1 MTESL
6 KPSTEARADWNKDM
20 ERVKDEQQARIDAAV
35 DEWMKDEGTVEN
47 ALLEAV
53 KEVSGDMAL
62 FIAEMEKDSESRQL
76 MGLSIQAMKL
86 LIAQIRKQMRE
97 QVEEKL
103 YG

>member
-6 KPSTEARADWNKDM
+6 KLEATARADLAK
-20 ERVKDEQQARIDAAV
+20 EQQRVKEEQEWRISATV
-35 DEWMKDEGTVEN
+35 DDWMKNEGTVEN

-62 FIAEMEKDSESRQL
+62 LIAEVGKSNRLESYYL
-76 MGLSIQAMKL
+76 YKAMTL
-86 LIAQIRKQMRE
+86 LTTQIRKQMRE

>member
-6 KPSTEARADWNKDM
+6 KPSAETRAGWNKEQ
-20 ERVKDEQQARIDAAV
+20 ERVKDEQQARIDATV

-53 KEVSGDMAL
+53 QEVSGDMAL
-62 FIAEMEKDSESRQL
+62 IIAEMEKDSESRQL

-86 LIAQIRKQMRE
+86 LITQIRKQL
-97 QVEEKL
+97 QEKAQEHL